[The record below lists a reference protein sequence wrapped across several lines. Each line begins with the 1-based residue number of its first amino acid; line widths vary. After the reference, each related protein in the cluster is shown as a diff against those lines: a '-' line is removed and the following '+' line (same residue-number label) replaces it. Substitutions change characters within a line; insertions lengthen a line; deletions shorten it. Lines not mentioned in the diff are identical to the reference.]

1 MRSEALTRLWISWGV
16 TPAVMLGHSLGEYA
30 ALNADGVL
38 SAADTIYLVGKRAQE
53 LVTKCT
59 PGTHAMLAVGLSVS
73 SIEPYMSDHDIEV
86 ACINSFSETVLGGP
100 NDEINKVAEE
110 LSRKGVKNTKLK
122 IPFAFHISQVDSV
135 LDSYEKMAKGV
146 TLRPVVG
153 IAVHLKYLLYKSR
166 RHLACA
172 GLNKIAWHCAT
183 NWVFM
188 HGQSSWTK
196 PNPIPCIIERFAAID
211 MIGDG
216 GKNVSALHM
225 LRGLEP
231 RVRHLTPIEM
241 STYRRAAEQSC
252 KVSDRV
258 TRLNRFPLRTEVYA
272 KPASGVIIHKHL
284 AKNGSWNCELLYET
298 MQRHKSLT
306 PRSRM
311 TPT

>member
-1 MRSEALTRLWISWGV
+1 
-16 TPAVMLGHSLGEYA
+16 MLGHSLGEYA
-30 ALNADGVL
+30 ALNAAGVL
-38 SAADTIYLVGKRAQE
+38 SATDTIYLVGKRAQE
-53 LVTKCT
+53 LVIKYT

-110 LSRKGVKNTKLK
+110 FSRKGVKNTKLK
-122 IPFAFHISQVDSV
+122 ISFTFHISQVDSF
-135 LDSYEKMAKGV
+135 LDSYEKIAKSV

-153 IAVHLKYLLYKSR
+153 IAVHLKYPLYKSR

-183 NWVFM
+183 DWVFM

-196 PNPIPCIIERFAAID
+196 PNPIPRIIERFAAMD

-216 GKNVSALHM
+216 GKNFSALHM

-241 STYRRAAEQSC
+241 TQMSTYRRAAEQSC
-252 KVSDRV
+252 NVSDRV
-258 TRLNRFPLRTEVYA
+258 TRLNRFSLRTEVYA
-272 KPASGVIIHKHL
+272 KPAFGVIIRKHL
-284 AKNGSWNCELLYET
+284 AKNGSWNCELLYDT
-298 MQRHKSLT
+298 MQCQKSLT

>member
-1 MRSEALTRLWISWGV
+1 MLASGKNHSADAISI
-16 TPAVMLGHSLGEYA
+16 THPHAP
-30 ALNADGVL
+30 
-38 SAADTIYLVGKRAQE
+38 AQE
-53 LVTKCT
+53 YLYRQLLNKSDIDANDVCYVEMHGA
-59 PGTHAMLAVGLSVS
+59 GTQAGDGTEMLSVTNVFADPHWKRRPDQPLHLGPFKANIGHGEAAS
-73 SIEPYMSDHDIEV
+73 GVS
-86 ACINSFSETVLGGP
+86 ALLGGP
-100 NDEINKVAEE
+100 NDEINEVAEE

-135 LDSYEKMAKGV
+135 LDSYEKIAKGV

-183 NWVFM
+183 DWVFM

-196 PNPIPCIIERFAAID
+196 PNPIPRIIERFAAMD

-231 RVRHLTPIEM
+231 RVPHLTPIKMTQM
-241 STYRRAAEQSC
+241 STYRRAGC
-252 KVSDRV
+252 
-258 TRLNRFPLRTEVYA
+258 
-272 KPASGVIIHKHL
+272 
-284 AKNGSWNCELLYET
+284 
-298 MQRHKSLT
+298 
-306 PRSRM
+306 
-311 TPT
+311 